1 MLISQAMFIFLFL
14 LIAGIGIFVLLRN
27 PTNIINKRFCVFA
40 QAVAVW
46 IFFIYFLL
54 QTTDPAF
61 ATFRLRLVF
70 CAAVFIP
77 SSFFSFSTVFPDR
90 AERSIDRYYSI
101 SFFVISI
108 LLVLF
113 YSHIVE
119 SVSFVE
125 RFPQVKYS
133 PLFPIFWLYFITCMA
148 YSLYILYRKSVC
160 FYGIKRLQVQYLYFG
175 VAMSVFLGIITN
187 FVMPILG
194 LWQAEVFEIGRAHV

>member
-77 SSFFSFSTVFPDR
+77 SSFFFFFDCFS
-90 AERSIDRYYSI
+90 
-101 SFFVISI
+101 
-108 LLVLF
+108 
-113 YSHIVE
+113 
-119 SVSFVE
+119 
-125 RFPQVKYS
+125 
-133 PLFPIFWLYFITCMA
+133 
-148 YSLYILYRKSVC
+148 
-160 FYGIKRLQVQYLYFG
+160 
-175 VAMSVFLGIITN
+175 
-187 FVMPILG
+187 
-194 LWQAEVFEIGRAHV
+194 